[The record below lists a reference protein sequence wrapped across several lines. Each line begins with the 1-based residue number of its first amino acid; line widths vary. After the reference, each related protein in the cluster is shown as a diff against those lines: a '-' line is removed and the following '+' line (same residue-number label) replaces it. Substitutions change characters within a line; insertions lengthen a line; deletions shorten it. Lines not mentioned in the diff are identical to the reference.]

1 MKKWW
6 KVDREYCS
14 VRFIRMLKTINII
27 HDIQKSDEFR
37 DFYDWLRDF
46 YQVEISEFIGDVCG
60 EFELKEGNSLNTLD
74 FKKTVQGYV
83 FDCLQ
88 YGRNK
93 INQGAE
99 ACLINH
105 LSNDLFVKEMDELRL
120 KFKKKLSEDEQ
131 LKEAYIKLTEHID
144 IRYLVLYRF
153 NAEHL
158 FLTWISIENYFS
170 SLNQRTTRLNHDEYL
185 KGQKFQKKIYEYLH
199 DFEILAKNKGYEIG
213 HVSIADLAL
222 FTGEAV
228 NKDYLTFR
236 LAEDFKVPVVDAL
249 LDYLEFAKFKLHDTA
264 ASINAPNSNN
274 PRLEQLHRIIQ
285 ILNAEKS
292 KKASQKGAGVFTLL
306 CYTVY
311 KLRGYDVAAQSFEN
325 ESELKKGF
333 LDYLANLLQLV
344 GVHYSYNATVK
355 AKSNLK
361 LTIYFTASAIQED
374 LFALYFEFYS
384 KISTSPKLSDD
395 KINVETG
402 LLEPSFVDLVTNFDL
417 NKEVNQNVSFNR
429 GIKLCSINVNQ
440 LNTKISD
447 EKGKAF
453 SFASLYMVK

>member
-1 MKKWW
+1 M
-6 KVDREYCS
+6 DREYCS
-14 VRFIRMLKTINII
+14 VRFMRMLKTINII
-27 HDIQKSDEFR
+27 HEIQKSGEFR
-37 DFYDWLRDF
+37 DFYNWLSDF
-46 YQVEISEFIGDVCG
+46 YEVEIREFIGEVCG

-74 FKKTVQGYV
+74 LKKTVQGYI

-88 YGRNK
+88 YGRNR
-93 INQGAE
+93 INRGSE
-99 ACLINH
+99 AFLITH
-105 LSNDLFVKEMDELRL
+105 LGNDLFVKEMDELRL

-131 LKEAYIKLTEHID
+131 LKKAYIKLTEHID

-185 KGQKFQKKIYEYLH
+185 KGQKFEKKIYEYLH

-222 FTGEAV
+222 FTEEAD
-228 NKDYLTFR
+228 KTDYLTFR

-264 ASINAPNSNN
+264 ASKSAPNSNN

-292 KKASQKGAGVFTLL
+292 KKTSQKGAGVFTLL

-311 KLRGYDVAAQSFEN
+311 KLNGCDFMEKFCDNVSDQ
-325 ESELKKGF
+325 KKRF

-344 GVHYSYNATVK
+344 GIHYSYNATVK
-355 AKSNLK
+355 AKSDLE

-374 LFALYFEFYS
+374 LFALYYEFLS
-384 KISTSPKLSDD
+384 KVSSSPKLSDD
-395 KINVETG
+395 MINVETG
-402 LLEPSFVDLVTNFDL
+402 LLEPSFVDLVTNIDL
-417 NKEVNQNVSFNR
+417 NKKVNQNVSFNR